1 MIILTA
7 DEIRK
12 VEEYEAEN
20 GIDFLR
26 LMENAG
32 SACAKVIND
41 RAKELFGNI
50 ESKKVCVVCGKGKN
64 GGDGFV
70 IARKLHQNGA
80 KVTIVLA
87 AGMPV
92 AGDAVTMFKRLG
104 TFDIKVLKYGF
115 DKTDSLNAIYDA
127 DVVVDCVFGI
137 GFYGE
142 ANPVLSEVFEAI
154 SESKGYKVSVDIP
167 SGAETDT
174 GFVAGA
180 CVKADETIAITCLK
194 PAHVLKPAAEYCGR
208 VTTVRIG
215 ISEESMNCVEPKLQW
230 EGADEISARFVKRNT
245 LSHKNDFGH
254 VLCICGSRNMPGAAV
269 LSVTGAVRAGAGL
282 VTAAF
287 PSGAYNAIAPH
298 LTEPLLLPLGDEK
311 RERVSI
317 DDFDEISEAMKK
329 ATAVLIGCGLGR
341 SEKSDALVYE
351 VIKNASCPVIIDAD
365 GINAV
370 SDNINI
376 LKEAAAPVI
385 LTPHPG
391 EMSRLLKTTVKD
403 VSAKRYEYAES
414 FAREYSVIV
423 VLKSA
428 NTIVTDGRGKIYI
441 NRTGNDGMAKGG
453 SGDLLA
459 GITASHVAQG
469 MSPLDAAVTAVY
481 VHSAAGD
488 AAAKRYSK
496 HGMTPSDMAKEL
508 ALLLSQFE

>member
-32 SACAKVIND
+32 SACAKVVKD
-41 RAKELFGNI
+41 RMTEKFGGI
-50 ESKKVCVVCGKGKN
+50 ENKKVCVVSGKGKN

-70 IARKLHQNGA
+70 IARKLSQNGA
-80 KVTIVLA
+80 KVTVVLS
-87 AGMPV
+87 AGMPA
-92 AGDAVTMFKRLG
+92 AGDAITMFKRLD
-104 TFDIKVLKYGF
+104 TFDVKVLKYGF
-115 DKTDSLNAIYDA
+115 DKSEAVKAISEADA
-127 DVVVDCVFGI
+127 VVDCVFGI

-142 ANPVLSEVFEAI
+142 ANPTLSEAFETI
-154 SESKGYKVSVDIP
+154 SQSAGYKVSVDIP

-180 CVKADETIAITCLK
+180 CVRADETIAITCLK

-215 ISEESMNCVEPKLQW
+215 ISDESMSCVEPKLRC
-230 EGADEISARFVKRNT
+230 EEADEIASRFLKRNT
-245 LSHKNDFGH
+245 LAHKNDFGH
-254 VLCICGSRNMPGAAV
+254 ALCICGSRNMPGAAV

-287 PSGAYNAIAPH
+287 PGGAYNAIAPH

-311 RERVSI
+311 REMVSV
-317 DDFDEISEAMKK
+317 DDFEVIKEKMEK
-329 ATAVLIGCGLGR
+329 ASAILIGCGLGR

-351 VIKNASCPVIIDAD
+351 VIKNAGCPVIIDAD

-370 SDNINI
+370 ADNINV

-391 EMSRLLKTTVKD
+391 EMARLLKTTPGD
-403 VSAKRYEYAES
+403 VSANRYEYAEN
-414 FAREYSVIV
+414 FAKEYSAIV

-428 NTIVTDGRGKIYI
+428 NTLVTDGRWKIFI

-453 SGDLLA
+453 CGDLLA
-459 GITASHVAQG
+459 GITASHAAQG

-488 AAAKRYSK
+488 AAAKKYSK
-496 HGMTPSDMAKEL
+496 RGMTPSDMAKEL

>member
-12 VEEYEAEN
+12 VEEYEAKN

-32 SACAKVIND
+32 SACAKTIGD
-41 RAKELFGNI
+41 RIKEKYGAV
-50 ESKKVCVVCGKGKN
+50 EGRKVCVVCGKGKN

-70 IARKLHQNGA
+70 IARKLHQSGA
-80 KVTIVLA
+80 KVTVVLA
-87 AGMPV
+87 AGMPA
-92 AGDAVTMFKRLG
+92 AGDAVTMFGRLD
-104 TFDIKVLKYGF
+104 TFNIKTLKYGF
-115 DKTDSLNAIYDA
+115 DKPEALKAISDA
-127 DVVVDCVFGI
+127 DAVVDCIFGI

-142 ANPVLSEVFEAI
+142 ANPVLSEVFGAV
-154 SESKGYKVSVDIP
+154 SESMGYKVSVDIP

-174 GFVAGA
+174 GDVAGV
-180 CVKADETIAITCLK
+180 CVRADETIAITCLK

-208 VTTVRIG
+208 VTVVKIG
-215 ISEESMNCVEPKLQW
+215 ISQESMDCVEPKLLC
-230 EGADEISARFVKRNT
+230 EGEDEIASSFLRRNT
-245 LSHKNDFGH
+245 LAHKNDFGH

-311 RERVSI
+311 RKRVSI
-317 DDFDEISEAMKK
+317 EDLDALRENMKK
-329 ATAVLIGCGLGR
+329 TSAILIGCGLGR
-341 SEKSDALVYE
+341 SPESDALVYE
-351 VIKNASCPVIIDAD
+351 IIKSSSCPVIIDAD

-370 SDNINI
+370 SDNINV

-391 EMSRLLKTTVKD
+391 EMARLLKTTVKD
-403 VSAKRYEYAES
+403 VSAHRYEYAEN
-414 FAREYSVIV
+414 FAREYSAVV

-428 NTIVTDGRGKIYI
+428 NTLVTDGRGKIYI

-453 SGDLLA
+453 CGDLLA

-496 HGMTPSDMAKEL
+496 HGMTPSDMATEL
-508 ALLLSQFE
+508 ALLLSKFE